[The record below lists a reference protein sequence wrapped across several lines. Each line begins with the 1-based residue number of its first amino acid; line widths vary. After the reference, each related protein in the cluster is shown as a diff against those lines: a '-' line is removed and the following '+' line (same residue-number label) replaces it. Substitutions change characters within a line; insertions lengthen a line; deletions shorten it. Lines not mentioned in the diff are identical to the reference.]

1 MELRPRQSYDPAP
14 GSSKSDVAPTP
25 TTTPRDERIGPLRA
39 IGWLFAFGL
48 LASGLLVGALLY
60 RVLSP
65 PPPEPTTTE
74 TVRSGAA
81 TVTAI
86 RDLARLE
93 TASYHMERVIDLKQ
107 QQQALFGLV
116 QAEDAILLVA
126 AAEVRAGVDLTRM
139 RDGDVTV
146 DTEARQAIIVLPAPE
161 IFDARLDNERTYV
174 HTRQTDTFARRSETL
189 ETRARRA
196 AEADLEQAAIDAGVL
211 ERARENART
220 AIVTLVRALGYDD
233 VVVRFADQHASTES
247 VIAPVTSPAAR

>member
-14 GSSKSDVAPTP
+14 GSSKADLAPTP
-25 TTTPRDERIGPLRA
+25 STAPRDERIGPLRA

-107 QQQALFGLV
+107 QQEALFGLV

-146 DTEARQAIIVLPAPE
+146 DTEARQATIVLPAPE

-196 AEADLEQAAIDAGVL
+196 AEADLERAAIDAGVL
-211 ERARENART
+211 ERARENARA

-233 VVVRFADQHASTES
+233 VVVRFADQHATTES
-247 VIAPVTSPAAR
+247 VISPVTAPAAR

>member
-1 MELRPRQSYDPAP
+1 MGPVELRPRQTYEDPAKAATSTAATAS
-14 GSSKSDVAPTP
+14 GATP
-25 TTTPRDERIGPLRA
+25 ARDEKLGPLRA
-39 IGWLFAFGL
+39 IGWMFAFGI

-93 TASYHMERVIDLKQ
+93 TASFHMERVIDLKQ

-116 QAEDAILLVA
+116 QAQDAILLVA
-126 AAEVRAGVDLTRM
+126 AADVRAGVDLTRM

-146 DTEARQAIIVLPAPE
+146 DTEARRATIVLPAPE

-174 HTRQTDTFARRSETL
+174 HTRETDALARRSETL

-196 AEADLEQAAIDAGVL
+196 AEADLERAAIDAGVL

-247 VIAPVTSPAAR
+247 TIAPAAR